1 MKGIFKFLIALAV
14 AFILDIILTIIMLV
28 AVPSWNPLIIFGIG
42 YVVCLIVVCFL
53 YMEYFD

>member
-1 MKGIFKFLIALAV
+1 MKGIFKFLIALVV
-14 AFILDIILTIIMLV
+14 ALILDLIFTIIVLV

-42 YVVCLIVVCFL
+42 LVVCLIVVCFL